1 MESALEEIEF
11 LARSTNRVTVL
22 RLLAEAEYTRP
33 ELAGE
38 TGVSQATLGR
48 ILGDFQDRSWV
59 ARDGSTYRATATG
72 RLVASGFEELQ
83 DIIDTERRLRDL
95 VPFLPAAALEFDL
108 RHLADATLVTPTR
121 IRPDAPL
128 QRLLELL
135 EGASEVAAVSHAFNE
150 QALSIVAT
158 RVADGSMTFEGL
170 FAEAAIEG
178 LRADRELR
186 ERLRQLVSHDG
197 ASVAVVDDVDVA
209 VMVLDETVC
218 FLIRD
223 ADGILRASIDTD
235 ARPVRAWARDRIAA
249 LSAEAQVVEPVDL
262 GP

>member
-22 RLLAEAEYTRP
+22 RLLTEAEYTRP
-33 ELAGE
+33 ELAAE

-59 ARDGSTYRATATG
+59 TRDGSTYQATATG
-72 RLVASGFEELQ
+72 RLVARGFEELQ
-83 DIIDTERRLRDL
+83 DIIETERRLRDL

-108 RHLADATLVTPTR
+108 RHLADATLVTPTQ

-135 EGASEVAAVSHAFNE
+135 DGASEVAAVSHAFNE

-158 RVADGSMTFEGL
+158 KVADGTMTFEGL
-170 FAEAAIEG
+170 FAAAAIEG
-178 LRADRELR
+178 LRADPELR
-186 ERLRQLVSHDG
+186 DQLRQLVGDDR
-197 ASVAVVDDVDVA
+197 ATVAVVEEIDVA
-209 VMVLDETVC
+209 VMILDETVC

-223 ADGILRASIDTD
+223 DDGILRASIDTD
-235 ARPVRAWARDRIAA
+235 AQPVRAWARERIAT
-249 LSAEAQVVEPVDL
+249 LTTNAQTVAPADIEP
-262 GP
+262 